1 MGDAARAQA
10 VASKSCLYRRNG
22 LEISIPFLDSALSH
36 WLLNLHVA
44 VGDWPK
50 LRSVAP
56 ENEDHPKPPFS
67 NRLRPHRHTPE
78 TSADSFCGSCERPPL
93 FASRPKCARNTNLGN
108 YRDERYV
115 PADDVPGTHGSHASA
130 SRVSGLWAIAPRR
143 RRFCFLA
150 IRLASRGASSLTF
163 RAVPFLPPQPL
174 SSWRSSSPSWR
185 SPPPTRPR

>member
-44 VGDWPK
+44 VGDWPIITVGCTK
-50 LRSVAP
+50 
-56 ENEDHPKPPFS
+56 NEDHPKPPFS
-67 NRLRPHRHTPE
+67 NRLRPDTDPASAKHTPE

-115 PADDVPGTHGSHASA
+115 PPNDVPGTHGSHASA
-130 SRVSGLWAIAPRR
+130 SRVSGRQAIAPRR

-150 IRLASRGASSLTF
+150 IGDNAAHRR
-163 RAVPFLPPQPL
+163 
-174 SSWRSSSPSWR
+174 SPSAPFPPSLR
-185 SPPPTRPR
+185 SL

>member
-1 MGDAARAQA
+1 M
-10 VASKSCLYRRNG
+10 
-22 LEISIPFLDSALSH
+22 EISIPFLDSALSH

-44 VGDWPK
+44 VGDWPIITVGCTK
-50 LRSVAP
+50 
-56 ENEDHPKPPFS
+56 NEDHPKPPFS
-67 NRLRPHRHTPE
+67 NRLRPDTDPASAKHTPE

-115 PADDVPGTHGSHASA
+115 PPDDVRGAHGSHASA
-130 SRVSGLWAIAPRR
+130 SRVSGRQAIAPRR

-163 RAVPFLPPQPL
+163 RAVPSLPPQPL